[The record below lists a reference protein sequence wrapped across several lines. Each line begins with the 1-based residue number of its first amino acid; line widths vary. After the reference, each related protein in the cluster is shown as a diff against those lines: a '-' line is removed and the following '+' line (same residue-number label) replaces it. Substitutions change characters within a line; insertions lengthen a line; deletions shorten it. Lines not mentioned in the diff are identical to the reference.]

1 MTESIPTSELLQR
14 YEDVIRENERLR
26 RRLGDLT
33 PAIGNFAELVRL
45 AKAVRLFRQDGND
58 EARDAMFAAVDTYD
72 GARSGIPNDKP
83 AAS

>member
-1 MTESIPTSELLQR
+1 MSESIPASELLQR

-33 PAIGNFAELVRL
+33 PAVGCFVELVRL
-45 AKAVRLFRQDGND
+45 AQAVRLFREDGND

-72 GARSGIPNDKP
+72 RARTGIFNDTP
-83 AAS
+83 TTS